1 MAIDFHRLKVNEII
15 RETPDAV
22 SIVFELPEELK
33 SVFSYLPG
41 QYLTIKLPDGNPVD
55 RRAYS
60 ISSSPQWDEPL
71 MVTVKKMPEGNL
83 SVYLNDKL
91 KVGDYLD
98 VMPPIGAFV
107 PNFEANPNVNYVLY
121 AAGSGITPI
130 FSILKSILKVEEKS
144 KILLLYSNR
153 TIESIIFHKQL
164 LALEKQYSS
173 RLKIIFGLTQYDNN
187 WQGHKGRFTTLNLTA
202 MLQKNAPD
210 FREREHFLCGPSGMM
225 RQVLDALEILAVNKT
240 QIHKES
246 FTAEE
251 TTHHNEQKK
260 PNVEI
265 LPRLVKIKL
274 YGETFEINVE
284 PEDTIVSALQK
295 EGYMPPYS
303 CQIGACSTCRA
314 KAVSGSFY
322 MDISEALTDEERKN
336 GYILTCRA
344 HPLEDNCFIDYD

>member
-1 MAIDFHRLKVNEII
+1 MAIDFHRLKVSEII
-15 RETPDAV
+15 RETPEAV

-33 SVFSYLPG
+33 PVFNYLSG
-41 QYLTIKLPDGNPVD
+41 QYLTIKLPDGNPAD

-60 ISSSPQWDEPL
+60 ISSSPHWDEPI
-71 MVTVKKMPEGNL
+71 MVTVKKMLGGNL

-98 VMPPIGAFV
+98 VMPPIGSFV
-107 PNFEANPNVNYVLY
+107 PNFDAKPNANYVLY

-130 FSILKSILKVEEKS
+130 FSILKSILKVEENS

-153 TIESIIFHKQL
+153 TIESIIFYKQL
-164 LALEKQYSS
+164 LELEKQYSN
-173 RLKIIFGLTQYDNN
+173 RLKIIFGLTQYDNS

-202 MLQKNAPD
+202 LLQKNAPD
-210 FREREHFLCGPSGMM
+210 FRNREHFLCGPSGMM
-225 RQVLDALEILAVNKT
+225 KQVLDALEILAVNKT

-246 FTAEE
+246 FTTEE
-251 TTHHNEQKK
+251 PTHHNIHKK
-260 PNVEI
+260 PDIEI
-265 LPRLVKIKL
+265 LPRRVKVKL

-284 PEDTIVSALQK
+284 PEDTIISALQK

-314 KAVSGSFY
+314 KAISGNFY
-322 MDISEALTDEERKN
+322 MEVNEALTEEEIKN
-336 GYILTCRA
+336 GYILTCRT